1 MKLLELFII
10 LRDKGIQIF
19 LIFLFLGLLI
29 PSEMLLFEIYYKI
42 LGVLFFLYLL
52 ITLYKVLFDKN

>member
-1 MKLLELFII
+1 MKLLELYII

-52 ITLYKVLFDKN
+52 ITFYKVLFDKN

>member
-1 MKLLELFII
+1 MKLLELYII

-52 ITLYKVLFDKN
+52 IIFYKVLFDKN

>member
-1 MKLLELFII
+1 MKLLELYII

-29 PSEMLLFEIYYKI
+29 PSEILLFEIYYKI

-52 ITLYKVLFDKN
+52 ITFYKVLFDKN

>member
-29 PSEMLLFEIYYKI
+29 PSDMLLFEIYYKI
-42 LGVLFFLYLL
+42 LGILFFLYLL